1 MRDVLSAARDAGF
14 TSAALTTD
22 LTWFGNRER
31 DLRNE
36 FSVPPVH
43 SLRTTLQA
51 LARPMWT
58 YEFLT
63 SKRIEYALLRDM
75 KREGLLAD
83 SQPIAEFAS
92 KQFDASFDWK
102 DAEWFRAQWPDGQ
115 MAMKGILRPDDAR
128 RALDC
133 GYDAV
138 WVTSHGA
145 RQLESAVAPIDALP
159 AIRAAVGDEAQVIF
173 DGGIMRGVDVVK
185 AIALGAD
192 AVAVGKA
199 FLYGLAAGEE
209 MGVSAVLDVLTDE
222 TRRAMGLL
230 GVRDIRELR
239 ERGIDLVRRR
249 RAS

>member
-1 MRDVLSAARDAGF
+1 
-14 TSAALTTD
+14 
-22 LTWFGNRER
+22 
-31 DLRNE
+31 
-36 FSVPPVH
+36 
-43 SLRTTLQA
+43 
-51 LARPMWT
+51 
-58 YEFLT
+58 
-63 SKRIEYALLRDM
+63 
-75 KREGLLAD
+75 
-83 SQPIAEFAS
+83 
-92 KQFDASFDWK
+92 
-102 DAEWFRAQWPDGQ
+102 
-115 MAMKGILRPDDAR
+115 
-128 RALDC
+128 
-133 GYDAV
+133 
-138 WVTSHGA
+138 
-145 RQLESAVAPIDALP
+145 
-159 AIRAAVGDEAQVIF
+159 VIF